1 MRDNDLLD
9 GAWEAP
15 EEPKPAPRAW
25 QRTSCRDL
33 DRVFGVV
40 SGSHEDDDLF
50 VPVRPPTPQPQTQ
63 PKPKPKATKPR
74 AKPAKRKRRAKATI
88 VHPEDAEALLRLWV
102 KKLLLARE
110 RVQKYR
116 AAVRRYKAQG
126 RI

>member
-25 QRTSCRDL
+25 QRSSCRDL

-50 VPVRPPTPQPQTQ
+50 VPVRPPAPQPQSDPLVDAARKVQAVWRGFVTRRHV
-63 PKPKPKATKPR
+63 R
-74 AKPAKRKRRAKATI
+74 ALRA
-88 VHPEDAEALLRLWV
+88 
-102 KKLLLARE
+102 
-110 RVQKYR
+110 
-116 AAVRRYKAQG
+116 
-126 RI
+126 